1 MYYIFYIFKRINSM
15 EDKNYLDTISLEYL
29 KFKQEK
35 KISKI
40 SEDYL

>member
-1 MYYIFYIFKRINSM
+1 M
-15 EDKNYLDTISLEYL
+15 EDKNYLDTISLEYM
-29 KFKQEK
+29 KFKHEK